1 MEISKLF
8 KEKKIVY
15 SFEIFPPKLNSPI
28 EVIYDTLSHL
38 ENLKPDYLSVTY
50 GAGGSDVKS
59 RTCDIASI
67 IKNKYNIEPLSHLT
81 CINSKKDE
89 VKEVLNALRGGN
101 VTNILAMRGDK
112 QPGTQVA
119 DDFKYSYH
127 LMDFIA
133 QNGGFNI
140 AGACYPEG
148 HPECECL
155 DKDIE
160 YMKKKQDCG
169 AEFFITQMFFDNG
182 LFYDFIEKARKTG
195 ITAPVQ
201 VGIMPITSTKQI
213 ERIVYLSGARIPQK
227 LSKLLA
233 RYGSNKEAMTQA
245 GIIYATEQI
254 MDLVENN
261 VQGIHIYTMN
271 NLAIARRITENI
283 NSVISMEN
291 TSYLG

>member
-1 MEISKLF
+1 MQISKLF

-28 EVIYDTLSHL
+28 EVIYDTLSDL
-38 ENLKPDYLSVTY
+38 QNLKPDYLSVTY
-50 GAGGSDVKS
+50 GAGGSDVKN

-81 CINSKKDE
+81 CINSKKEE
-89 VKEVLNALRGGN
+89 VSYVLDNLRANN

-112 QPGTQVA
+112 RPDTVIA
-119 DDFKYSYH
+119 KDFMYSYH
-127 LMDFIA
+127 LMDFIK
-133 QNGGFNI
+133 QHKSFNI

-148 HPECECL
+148 HPECESL
-155 DKDIE
+155 GKDIE
-160 YMKKKQDCG
+160 YMKHKEDCG
-169 AEFFITQMFFDNG
+169 AEFFITQMFFDNTA
-182 LFYDFIEKARKTG
+182 FYKFIDKARAKG
-195 ITAPVQ
+195 ICSPVQ
-201 VGIMPITSTKQI
+201 VGIMPVTSTKQI
-213 ERIVYLSGARIPQK
+213 ERIVYLSGAKIPQK

-233 RYGSNKEAMTQA
+233 RYGSSKEAMTQA

-254 MDLVENN
+254 MDLLENN

-271 NLAIARRITENI
+271 NLNIARRITENI

-291 TSYLG
+291 SSYLV